1 MTFSFYFDKTVRV
14 YNNNIRKGNYNN
26 ILVLAVVTIALLI
39 IGLFNFIN
47 IYTVMMLKRAR
58 EFGVKKVYGAGAK
71 DVFAQI
77 FTENFILTGMALC
90 ISWCIIEI
98 TGGMMEHVLRIPQT
112 SNTEFSATLSV
123 GILILLPLLTSIYPF
138 IRYNYVS
145 PSIFPTDK
153 ERGMIHLF
161 FDVGQ
166 ITFLSL
172 LPSLPLFV

>member
-1 MTFSFYFDKTVRV
+1 MHRPACSSFPLKDFYFDKTVRV

-77 FTENFILTGMALC
+77 SLKTYPDRHGSMHILVHYRNNRWHDGTCAPDTANL
-90 ISWCIIEI
+90 
-98 TGGMMEHVLRIPQT
+98 QY
-112 SNTEFSATLSV
+112 
-123 GILILLPLLTSIYPF
+123 GI
-138 IRYNYVS
+138 
-145 PSIFPTDK
+145 
-153 ERGMIHLF
+153 
-161 FDVGQ
+161 
-166 ITFLSL
+166 
-172 LPSLPLFV
+172 